1 MVRECTALKV
11 GDLVR
16 HRALGGDHMGIVMID
31 RVNSSRSDGTSFQK
45 YHIHWLV
52 LPARCSHLL
61 KWQPIDSLEKLNENR
76 I

>member
-1 MVRECTALKV
+1 MVEADKRFEV

-16 HRALGGDHMGIVMID
+16 HRAMGGDHMGIVM
-31 RVNSSRSDGTSFQK
+31 SDQVYSPHIHSTSLPK

-52 LPARCSHLL
+52 LPARCSFLL
-61 KWQPIDSLEKLNENR
+61 KWQPIDSLEKVNENR